1 VNDPLK
7 APTARD
13 CLNCDAAHGM
23 VLQNVTGSIRKHI
36 PLLYICRVCGAMLT
50 IPPPE
55 NPLSPSKDGF

>member
-1 VNDPLK
+1 
-7 APTARD
+7 
-13 CLNCDAAHGM
+13 M
-23 VLQNVTGSIRKHI
+23 VLQNVTGNIRKHI